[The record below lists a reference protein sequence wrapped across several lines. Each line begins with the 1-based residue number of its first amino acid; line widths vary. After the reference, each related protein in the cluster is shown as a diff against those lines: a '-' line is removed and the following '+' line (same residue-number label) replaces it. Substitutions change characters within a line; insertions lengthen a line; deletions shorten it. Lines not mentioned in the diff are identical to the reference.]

1 MNTDYIS
8 NLSYVNSVSDTNPK
22 PLTRDLLE
30 SLLDNPS
37 KQELLNQY
45 RAFGDEEKKKLL
57 SAITFNGMFCE
68 ERRQQRLQALT
79 PEQQK
84 NSKKRATEDF
94 LPSGLYGIDIDT
106 KGRPEELL
114 EEVKSI
120 IREQMGIDPEQIIAM
135 AYRTPGMGLRVVV
148 ARAKGLTL
156 AEEQRKWQTL
166 LHGMD
171 VDEAC
176 KDMGRLYFLTSRE
189 DLLYINYDLLFTEQM
204 PNAEDYPLLNGK
216 DRPSPNPSTRE
227 GSGYNRPSGHNS
239 STSYS
244 PPLGG
249 VRGRVPSSAFPT
261 HDENGIDLSEMA
273 GTLVAKH
280 SKNGIQPIEGERHTV
295 LKSVAPMMALKCEN
309 NPEWLAQI
317 LPSYGLD
324 EHEFQSIVEWAC
336 QLPQKGYTPRALK
349 ETIRRMVSHE
359 TTEMEQPPLP
369 VALPASIATLLQ
381 GTPEKCQP
389 AVAQSILTA
398 MMLYLHPDVRFL
410 CTDNREKIPAGLNV
424 CVAPHASGKS
434 SLNYPIDILLKPI
447 SEADRQSDEREQKWR
462 DECNRKGSS
471 KDKPLRPKGLCRQ
484 LLPPDITSAKF
495 SQLLLDADGK
505 PLYLKIDE
513 LDALLMLT
521 GKTQAKHLGPC
532 LRCAYDAAPWGQLRA
547 SAESVN
553 GIAPLNLKIQ
563 ASTTPAK
570 ALEFF
575 KSMLSD
581 GTFDRITFST
591 ITGKGKP
598 LYGTFGDEYEKAVR
612 PYTDMISAVR
622 GTVRCTEAMEW
633 AERMEQ
639 EQEALAEEIGIK
651 AYKGLLP
658 RAIQSAF
665 YRAVMIYLMQ
675 DCQWSEEIEQFA
687 TWSLENDIWCKWYLF
702 GNQLIEAQ
710 EREDAIIR
718 SAPRMKIR
726 TLEMLPPSFTREDM
740 HQAYAQ
746 QQKTKEAADVMLR
759 QWKRRKLIRFDKE
772 TNLFIKTA

>member
-22 PLTRDLLE
+22 PLTRDVLE

-37 KQELLNQY
+37 KQELLNEY
-45 RAFGDEEKKKLL
+45 RASGDKEKKNQL
-57 SAITFNGMFCE
+57 SAITFNGMFSD

-79 PEQQK
+79 PEQRK
-84 NSKKRATEDF
+84 DAKMRTAEDF
-94 LPSGLYGIDIDT
+94 LPSALYGIDIDT

-120 IREQMGIDPEQIIAM
+120 IREQLGIEPEQIIAM

-156 AEEQRKWQTL
+156 PEEQRKWQTL

-204 PNAEDYPLLNGK
+204 PNAEDYPLTNRK
-216 DRPSPNPSTRE
+216 DRPSSNPSTRE
-227 GSGYNRPSGHNS
+227 RSGYNRLSGHIG

-244 PPLGG
+244 PHMGG
-249 VRGRVPSSAFPT
+249 VRGRVPSPAFPT

-273 GTLVAKH
+273 STLVAKH

-309 NPEWLAQI
+309 NPEWLAQV

-324 EHEFQSIVEWAC
+324 EHEFQSIIEWAC
-336 QLPQKGYTPRALK
+336 QLPQKAYTPRALK

-369 VALPASIATLLQ
+369 VTLPASIATLLQ

-389 AVAQSILTA
+389 VVAQSILTA

-505 PLYLKIDE
+505 SLYLKLDE
-513 LDALLMLT
+513 LDGLLLLT
-521 GKTQAKHLGPC
+521 GKTQAKHLGPMM
-532 LRCAYDAAPWGQLRA
+532 RCAYDAAPWGQLRA

-598 LYGTFGDEYEKAVR
+598 FYGTFGEEYEKVVR
-612 PYTDMISAVR
+612 PYTDRIAAVR
-622 GTVRCTEAMEW
+622 GTVHCPEALQW

-639 EQEALAEEIGIK
+639 EQEALAEEMGIK

-658 RAIQSAF
+658 RAIQSAL

-687 TWSLENDIWCKWYLF
+687 TWSLENDLWCKWQLF
-702 GNQLIEAQ
+702 GQKLIEAQ
-710 EREDAIIR
+710 EHEDAIMH
-718 SAPRMKIR
+718 SAPKMKSR
-726 TLEMLPPSFTREDM
+726 TLNTLPSTFSREDM
-740 HQAYAQ
+740 YQAYAQ
-746 QQKTKEAADVMLR
+746 QGKSEATADTMLR
-759 QWKRRKLIRFDKE
+759 QWKRRKLIKFDEE
-772 TNLFIKTA
+772 TNLFTKTA

>member
-84 NSKKRATEDF
+84 NSKKRAAEDF

-309 NPEWLAQI
+309 NPEWLAQV

-434 SLNYPIDILLKPI
+434 SLNYPIDVLLRPI
-447 SEADRQSDEREQKWR
+447 SEADRQSEEREQKWR

-612 PYTDMISAVR
+612 PYTDLISAVR

-639 EQEALAEEIGIK
+639 EQEVLAEEMGIK

-658 RAIQSAF
+658 RAIQSAL
-665 YRAVMIYLMQ
+665 YRAVMVYLME
-675 DCQWSEEIEQFA
+675 DCKWTDQVEQFA

-702 GNQLIEAQ
+702 GNHLIEAQ

>member
-1 MNTDYIS
+1 MNKDYIS

-22 PLTRDLLE
+22 PLTRDVLE

-37 KQELLNQY
+37 KQELLNEY
-45 RAFGDEEKKKLL
+45 RASGDEERKKLL

-84 NSKKRATEDF
+84 NSKKRAAEDF

-106 KGRPEELL
+106 KGRPEALL

-120 IREQMGIDPEQIIAM
+120 IREQMGIEPEEIIAM

-189 DLLYINYDLLFTEQM
+189 DLLYINHDLLFPEQM
-204 PNAEDYPLLNGK
+204 PDAEDYPPTNRK
-216 DRPSPNPSTRE
+216 DPSPTLPCMG
-227 GSGYNRPSGHNS
+227 GSGYNRLSAQSAGHY
-239 STSYS
+239 T
-244 PPLGG
+244 PLPCGG

-273 GTLVAKH
+273 STLVAKH

-309 NPEWLAQI
+309 NPEWLALV

-324 EHEFQSIVEWAC
+324 EHEFHSIVEWAC

-349 ETIRRMVSHE
+349 ETIKRMVSHE

-369 VALPASIATLLQ
+369 VTLPASIASLLQ

-389 AVAQSILTA
+389 VVAQSILTA
-398 MMLYLHPDVRFL
+398 MMLYLQPDVRFL

-434 SLNYPIDILLKPI
+434 SLNYPIDVLLRPI
-447 SEADRQSDEREQKWR
+447 SEADRQSEEREQKWR

-598 LYGTFGDEYEKAVR
+598 VYGTFGDEYEKAVR
-612 PYTDMISAVR
+612 PYTDLISAVR
-622 GTVRCTEAMEW
+622 GTVRCSEAMEW

-639 EQEALAEEIGIK
+639 EQEALAEEMGIK

-658 RAIQSAF
+658 RAIQSAL
-665 YRAVMIYLMQ
+665 YRAVMVYLME
-675 DCQWSEEIEQFA
+675 DCKWTDEVEQFA

-702 GNQLIEAQ
+702 GNQLVEAQ

-759 QWKRRKLIRFDKE
+759 QWKRRTLIRFDKE

>member
-1 MNTDYIS
+1 MNKDYIS

-22 PLTRDLLE
+22 PLTRDVLE
-30 SLLDNPS
+30 SLLDSPS
-37 KQELLNQY
+37 KQELLNEY

-79 PEQQK
+79 PEQR
-84 NSKKRATEDF
+84 NVAKKRAAEDF

-106 KGRPEELL
+106 KGRPEALL

-120 IREQMGIDPEQIIAM
+120 IREQMGIEPEEIIAM

-148 ARAKGLTL
+148 LRAKGLTL
-156 AEEQRKWQTL
+156 TEEQRKWQTL
-166 LHGMD
+166 LHGID

-176 KDMGRLYFLTSRE
+176 KDIGRLYFLTSRE
-189 DLLYINYDLLFTEQM
+189 DVLYINHDLLFPQQM
-204 PNAEDYPLLNGK
+204 PNAEDYPLTNKK
-216 DRPSPNPSTRE
+216 DPTPTLPCMG
-227 GSGYNRPSGHNS
+227 GSGYNRLSGHIS

-244 PPLGG
+244 LSSLNVKRSTLPP
-249 VRGRVPSSAFPT
+249 AFPT
-261 HDENGIDLSEMA
+261 HDENGIDLREMA

-336 QLPQKGYTPRALK
+336 HLPQKGYTPRALK
-349 ETIRRMVSHE
+349 ETIKRMVSHE
-359 TTEMEQPPLP
+359 TEEMEQPPLP
-369 VALPASIATLLQ
+369 VTLPASIATLLQ

-434 SLNYPIDILLKPI
+434 SLNYPIDILLRPI
-447 SEADRQSDEREQKWR
+447 SEADRQSEEREQKWR

-598 LYGTFGDEYEKAVR
+598 VYGTFGDEYEKAVQ
-612 PYTDMISAVR
+612 PYTDLISAVR
-622 GTVRCTEAMEW
+622 GTIRCEEAMEW
-633 AERMEQ
+633 ANRMEQ
-639 EQEALAEEIGIK
+639 EQEALAEEMGIK

-658 RAIQSAF
+658 RAIQSAL
-665 YRAVMIYLMQ
+665 YRAVMVYLME
-675 DCQWSEEIEQFA
+675 DCKWTDQVEQFA

-772 TNLFIKTA
+772 TSLFIKTA